1 VARGIQDRLA
11 FETFVDYAQS
21 EMLRSDVYVKTEAA
35 PSDEMRRDFFAR
47 TPFGTVTSTSLV
59 SRSVRL
65 PLYTLD
71 FSGPLY
77 DALIPAIAEGAA
89 EAGELVTRPK
99 LQPFGVERVS
109 FGLQNLAVGVQAV
122 PMRSASKR
130 AAAQRY
136 AIPLAHNRAALAR
149 SLESDAPL
157 VLAAPQTG
165 SGVTVSLVD
174 AMCLHLLA
182 NVEPSKRK
190 PWVRT
195 FAAGRK
201 LPLAGTGEDLVAAVL
216 REVDSFTSKLA
227 PKLAELGILE
237 PA

>member
-1 VARGIQDRLA
+1 
-11 FETFVDYAQS
+11 
-21 EMLRSDVYVKTEAA
+21 M
-35 PSDEMRRDFFAR
+35 RDFFQKTR
-47 TPFGTVTSTSLV
+47 FGTTAPFAQLR
-59 SRSVRL
+59 RSVKL
-65 PLYTLD
+65 APYTLD

-89 EAGELVTRPK
+89 DVGELATRPK
-99 LQPFGVERVS
+99 LQPFGAERVS
-109 FGLQNLAVGVQAV
+109 FGLQNLAVGAQAV
-122 PMRSASKR
+122 PMRRASKR
-130 AAAQRY
+130 TTAQRY

-149 SLESDAPL
+149 SLESDVPL

-182 NVEPSKRK
+182 NLEPSKRK

-195 FAAGRK
+195 LAAGRK
-201 LPLAGTGEDLVAAVL
+201 LPLAGTGEDLVAAVM
-216 REVDSFTSKLA
+216 REFDGFTSKLA
-227 PKLAELGILE
+227 PKLAALGILE